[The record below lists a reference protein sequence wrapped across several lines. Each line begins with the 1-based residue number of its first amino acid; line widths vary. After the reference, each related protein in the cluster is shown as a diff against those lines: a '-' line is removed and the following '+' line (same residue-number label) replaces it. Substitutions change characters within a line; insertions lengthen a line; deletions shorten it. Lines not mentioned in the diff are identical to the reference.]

1 MSNGL
6 KKKEYDILRIKDER
20 QNKEK
25 LDKGYLQE

>member
-1 MSNGL
+1 MSNGY
-6 KKKEYDILRIKDER
+6 KKIIAYILRIKDER